1 MINKDVRGPLSFTP
15 RDDHRFDLEGSYSRQ
30 GNLFAGDSQ
39 LRDDRRQRQEWPVR
53 HRDQF
58 DDPPDGVADPLR
70 RPMTSASPAGYV
82 QWERTLNR
90 RLSEGPAGRV
100 EGAILPDA
108 TWGTI
113 TLDNV
118 LPRANGT
125 CPCIWGL

>member
-1 MINKDVRGPLSFTP
+1 MTASSGTI
-15 RDDHRFDLEGSYSRQ
+15 DDSVKNGLFGTETNSMTRRTVSLTSGDLDFGKSS
-30 GNLFAGDSQ
+30 D
-39 LRDDRRQRQEWPVR
+39 
-53 HRDQF
+53 
-58 DDPPDGVADPLR
+58 
-70 RPMTSASPAGYV
+70 YV

-125 CPCIWGL
+125 CPCITGL